1 MDIFLKETNY
11 QKLTQKKNSLVIF
24 ILSIKKQ
31 NCSQNFSTKKTPDP
45 DRFANLCYQTLK
57 REIITV
63 LQISPENWRGG
74 NISWLHTAS
83 TTLLQKP
90 KKDVT
95 WKCNYRLIH
104 LTNIDAKI
112 LDEILVN

>member
-63 LQISPENWRGG
+63 L
-74 NISWLHTAS
+74 HKF
-83 TTLLQKP
+83 LQKTEEEGTFP
-90 KKDVT
+90 DCIQPALPCCKNQKKMLHENVT
-95 WKCNYRLIH
+95 
-104 LTNIDAKI
+104 ID
-112 LDEILVN
+112 